1 MQLSEQKGDRMND
14 LDKIKST
21 ELDMLAAFIDCCS
34 SLNLRYYL
42 LGGTLLGAV
51 RHRGFIPWDDDI
63 DVGMPRADY
72 EVFLEKAQPLL
83 PEYYFVQCRATDPEL
98 PNNFAKL
105 RDSRTTFI
113 ETSVKDRKINHGVYI
128 DIFPLDYYPDDPK
141 GQNKMDILNK
151 LLSLRIRPVFT
162 LKETRHSAAAEFGAS
177 VVAKLLSLKYHTFE
191 DALDARENLYRSVP
205 KSSWLANFS
214 GAWGKKEIVPAD
226 WYGDGVEGIFEGM
239 TVRLPKEY
247 DKWLTQV
254 YGDYMQ
260 LPPLE
265 KRIAHHFTEAID
277 TERPYTD
284 YTGKRF

>member
-1 MQLSEQKGDRMND
+1 MNIKQIELNALS
-14 LDKIKST
+14 
-21 ELDMLAAFIDCCS
+21 AFIDCCS
-34 SLNLRYYL
+34 SLDLRYYL

-51 RHRGFIPWDDDI
+51 RHQGFIPWDDDI

-141 GQNKMDILNK
+141 RQKEFDRRNR
-151 LLSLRIRPVFT
+151 LLSLRIRAVFT
-162 LKETRHSAAAEFGAS
+162 LPEESRRSFVSELGAS
-177 VVAKLLSLKYHTFE
+177 IVAKLLSLRYRTIE
-191 DALDARENLYRSVP
+191 DALDAREKLYKSVS

-226 WYGDGVEGIFEGM
+226 WFGDGADGVFEGL
-239 TVRLPKEY
+239 TVWLPKEY
-247 DKWLTQV
+247 DKYLTQL

-260 LPPLE
+260 PPPEE
-265 KRIAHHFTEAID
+265 KRVTHHYTEMID
-277 TERPYTD
+277 TENPYTM
-284 YTGKRF
+284 YTEKKSRP